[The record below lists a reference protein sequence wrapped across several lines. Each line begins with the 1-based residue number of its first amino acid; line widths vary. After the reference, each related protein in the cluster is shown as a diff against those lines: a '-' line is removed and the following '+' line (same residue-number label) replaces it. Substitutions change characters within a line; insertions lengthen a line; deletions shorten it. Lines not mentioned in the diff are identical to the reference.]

1 MNEKAHPGL
10 VSVRKRVWRMTLLA
24 TGAVAIVSAQ
34 ITGGAGCGIGT
45 ASAATGADVPAT
57 YFGPTPSTVQK
68 ELVGPLQLL
77 TAGKLDQQ
85 AATITLPLYKGKV
98 RQGNQTVW
106 YILTDTTDRENAAAL
121 GLNFSA
127 KLFYAAV
134 SSRAVRTATSRRLPH
149 WATPA
154 TIRRS

>member
-1 MNEKAHPGL
+1 MNSITLAGFAP
-10 VSVRKRVWRMTLLA
+10 VRKIASRMALLA
-24 TGAVAIVSAQ
+24 TCAVVVASAQ
-34 ITGGAGCGIGT
+34 ITGGAGCGFGA

-77 TAGKLDQQ
+77 TAGILDQR

-106 YILTDTTDRENAAAL
+106 YIL
-121 GLNFSA
+121 
-127 KLFYAAV
+127 
-134 SSRAVRTATSRRLPH
+134 
-149 WATPA
+149 
-154 TIRRS
+154 